1 MLLWLALAAQS
12 VAVSPPP
19 SPAWGRV
26 EQVANDLRRACISEA
41 GVGIAMKDWV
51 EGQEAAKAQEA
62 ENVRIERELG
72 EAAYTAPID
81 INRLDQAAQARNAN
95 QAQRLADSTRRAIA
109 TLRRLSPADR
119 VIYAHRLSIYRSGEP
134 IRTCPGNVR

>member
-12 VAVSPPP
+12 AAVSPPP
-19 SPAWGRV
+19 SPPWGRA
-26 EQVANDLRRACISEA
+26 EQVADSLRRACISEA

-51 EGQEAAKAQEA
+51 EGQEAAKVQEA
-62 ENVRIERELG
+62 ENRSIERELG

-81 INRLDQAAQARNAN
+81 IDRLDRAAQARNAN

-119 VIYAHRLSIYRSGEP
+119 IIYAQRLSIYRPDGP
-134 IRTCPGNVR
+134 VRTCPGNAR